1 MDGVLISSREA
12 IAAAWS
18 RVAGEQGVALGP
30 DCLRDHV
37 HGRPGGYT
45 LDYLFGHLPMERRRI
60 LKQRVDALEEGAD
73 CPLLAAG
80 ARWSVRDFRE
90 LRIVRE
96 DDRLYCQHRHPAT
109 TGSERSVGVP

>member
-1 MDGVLISSREA
+1 MKQIAFIGLGHMGAPMATNLLKAGYLLNVFDLVQSAVDG
-12 IAAAWS
+12 
-18 RVAGEQGVALGP
+18 
-30 DCLRDHV
+30 
-37 HGRPGGYT
+37 
-45 LDYLFGHLPMERRRI
+45 
-60 LKQRVDALEEGAD
+60 
-73 CPLLAAG
+73 LLAAG

>member
-1 MDGVLISSREA
+1 GLPFLSCCRRADARCGVTPSRRLVFEHSLIGVQ
-12 IAAAWS
+12 AAWS
-18 RVAGEQGVALGP
+18 AGPTGVA
-30 DCLRDHV
+30 
-37 HGRPGGYT
+37 
-45 LDYLFGHLPMERRRI
+45 FGAES
-60 LKQRVDALEEGAD
+60 G
-73 CPLLAAG
+73 LLAAG

>member
-1 MDGVLISSREA
+1 HGLHKQDWRVVFRTLGSRDEWVHGKPAQDGYHLSAPRL
-12 IAAAWS
+12 
-18 RVAGEQGVALGP
+18 GVAP
-30 DCLRDHV
+30 SRCLVFEDSLSGV
-37 HGRPGGYT
+37 QAACAAGATCVAIG
-45 LDYLFGHLPMERRRI
+45 
-60 LKQRVDALEEGAD
+60 EESG
-73 CPLLAAG
+73 LLAAG

>member
-1 MDGVLISSREA
+1 
-12 IAAAWS
+12 
-18 RVAGEQGVALGP
+18 GEESG
-30 DCLRDHV
+30 
-37 HGRPGGYT
+37 
-45 LDYLFGHLPMERRRI
+45 
-60 LKQRVDALEEGAD
+60 
-73 CPLLAAG
+73 LLAAG